1 MRLNAA
7 PGHDRALSKTGT
19 AMAINWKTA
28 VAITACLLAACGG
41 GADRTKAQ
49 VRLVNASSGYAQ
61 LDLRVDDQLRQGAVA
76 YGAAEGYVEVEPSKA
91 ASTISSVGSA
101 TPLIS
106 FTPAVSEKKYYTLL
120 AYGAAG
126 ALRQQPLDDNAGA
139 PDTGRALL
147 RVFNAASDAGGLDIY
162 LTGTGDALDTAVA
175 IHSGAAFGTLG
186 AWITVNSANWRLRAT
201 AAGSK
206 TDVRLDV
213 PVLSLP
219 SKQLATLVLTPG
231 AGGVLVNALVLVQ
244 QGAITRQDS
253 QQARVRLAAVVA
265 DSGTVGAQVGTTTM
279 AAGNG
284 SPSLGDYLL
293 LPAGVSAVAVTV
305 NGQAVA
311 APSFT
316 LVPGHDYTL
325 MVHGPLVAAR
335 VSWIEDDNRLPSDVS
350 RAKLRLI
357 NGVSDSTAPLAMT
370 LDFAS
375 VASAV
380 AVGTASPYASVAP
393 TSGGGTDGRLL
404 VTATGVTTP
413 VFTAT
418 DQILRAS
425 ANYSVLL
432 VGRQAP
438 PTGIV
443 RRDR

>member
-1 MRLNAA
+1 MSI
-7 PGHDRALSKTGT
+7 D
-19 AMAINWKTA
+19 WKTA
-28 VAITACLLAACGG
+28 LAFTACLLAACGG
-41 GADRTKAQ
+41 GTDRTKAQ
-49 VRLVNASSGYAQ
+49 VRMVNASSGYTQ
-61 LDLRVDDQLRQGAVA
+61 LDLRIDDQLRQGAVA
-76 YGAAEGYVEVEPSKA
+76 YGAAEGYVEVDPGKA

-101 TPLIS
+101 TPLLS
-106 FTPAVSEKKYYTLL
+106 FTPSVSEKKFYTLL
-120 AYGAAG
+120 AFGAAG
-126 ALRQQPLDDNAGA
+126 ALRQQLLDDNAGA
-139 PDTGRALL
+139 PDAGRALL

-162 LTGTGDALDTAVA
+162 LTGASDSLDTAVA
-175 IHSGAAFGTLG
+175 IQTGAAYGTPG
-186 AWITVNSANWRLRAT
+186 AWITVNSASWRLRAT

-206 TDVRLDV
+206 TDLRLDV

-219 SKQLATLVLTPG
+219 SKQLATVVLTPG

-265 DSGTVGAQVGTTTM
+265 DSGTVGAQVGNTTL
-279 AAGNG
+279 ASGNG

-293 LPAGVSAVAVTV
+293 LPAGASAVVVTV
-305 NGQAVA
+305 NAQAVA

-316 LVPGHDYTL
+316 LMPGNDYTL
-325 MVHGPLVAAR
+325 MVHGALGAAR
-335 VSWIEDDNRLPSDVS
+335 VSWINDDNRLPTDVS

-357 NGVSDSTAPLAMT
+357 NGLSDSAAPLAMT
-370 LDFAS
+370 LDFGT

-380 AVGTASPYASVAP
+380 SVGTASPYLSVTP
-393 TSGGGTDGRLL
+393 TSGGGTDGKLSII
-404 VTATGVTTP
+404 AFGVTTP
-413 VFTAT
+413 VWTVN

-432 VGRQAP
+432 VGPQAA

>member
-1 MRLNAA
+1 MMDV
-7 PGHDRALSKTGT
+7 P
-19 AMAINWKTA
+19 
-28 VAITACLLAACGG
+28 
-41 GADRTKAQ
+41 
-49 VRLVNASSGYAQ
+49 
-61 LDLRVDDQLRQGAVA
+61 
-76 YGAAEGYVEVEPSKA
+76 
-91 ASTISSVGSA
+91 
-101 TPLIS
+101 
-106 FTPAVSEKKYYTLL
+106 TPA
-120 AYGAAG
+120 
-126 ALRQQPLDDNAGA
+126 RD
-139 PDTGRALL
+139 
-147 RVFNAASDAGGLDIY
+147 
-162 LTGTGDALDTAVA
+162 
-175 IHSGAAFGTLG
+175 
-186 AWITVNSANWRLRAT
+186 
-201 AAGSK
+201 
-206 TDVRLDV
+206 
-213 PVLSLP
+213 
-219 SKQLATLVLTPG
+219 
-231 AGGVLVNALVLVQ
+231 
-244 QGAITRQDS
+244 
-253 QQARVRLAAVVA
+253 
-265 DSGTVGAQVGTTTM
+265 TVGAQVGTTTM

-357 NGVSDSTAPLAMT
+357 NGVSDSTALLAMT

-418 DQILRAS
+418 DQILRAG

>member
-1 MRLNAA
+1 M
-7 PGHDRALSKTGT
+7 G
-19 AMAINWKTA
+19 INWKTA
-28 VAITACLLAACGG
+28 LALTACLLAACGG
-41 GADRTKAQ
+41 GTDRTKAQ
-49 VRLVNASSGYAQ
+49 VRMVNASSGYTQ

-76 YGAAEGYVEVEPSKA
+76 YGAAAAYVEVDPGKA
-91 ASTISSVGSA
+91 ASTVSSAGSA
-101 TPLIS
+101 TPLLS
-106 FTPAVSEKKYYTLL
+106 FTPSVSEKKHYTLL
-120 AYGAAG
+120 AFGAAG
-126 ALRQQPLDDNAGA
+126 ALRQQTLDDNAGA

-147 RVFNAASDAGGLDIY
+147 RVFNAASDAGSLDIY
-162 LTGTGDALDTAVA
+162 LTGASDSLDTAVA
-175 IHSGAAFGTLG
+175 IQTGAAFGALG
-186 AWITVNSANWRLRAT
+186 AWITVNSANWRLRVT

-213 PVLSLP
+213 PVLPLP

-244 QGAITRQDS
+244 QGAITQQDS
-253 QQARVRLAAVVA
+253 QQSRVRLAAVVA
-265 DSGTVGAQVGTTTM
+265 DSGTVGAQVGTTRL

-284 SPSLGDYLL
+284 SPSLGEYLL
-293 LPAGVSAVAVTV
+293 LPAGASPVAVTITV
-305 NGQAVA
+305 NAQAVT

-325 MVHGPLVAAR
+325 MVHGPLAAAE
-335 VSWIEDDNRLPSDVS
+335 VSWTEDDNRLPTDVS

-357 NGVSDSTAPLAMT
+357 NGLSDLVAPLAMT

-380 AVGTASPYASVAP
+380 RVGKASPYASVAP
-393 TSGGGTDGRLL
+393 TSGGGTDGKVT
-404 VTATGVTTP
+404 VTATGVAAP
-413 VFTAT
+413 LFTAN

-432 VGRQAP
+432 VGRQAA

>member
-1 MRLNAA
+1 MVI
-7 PGHDRALSKTGT
+7 H
-19 AMAINWKTA
+19 WKTA
-28 VAITACLLAACGG
+28 LALTACLLAACGG
-41 GADRTKAQ
+41 GTDRTKAQ
-49 VRLVNASSGYAQ
+49 VRLVNASSGYTQ

-76 YGAAEGYVEVEPSKA
+76 YGAAAAYVEVDPGKA
-91 ASTISSVGSA
+91 ASTVSSAGSA
-101 TPLIS
+101 TPLLS
-106 FTPAVSEKKYYTLL
+106 FTPPLSEKKYYTLL
-120 AYGAAG
+120 VYGAAG
-126 ALRQQPLDDNAGA
+126 VLRQQTLDDNAGA

-162 LTGTGDALDTAVA
+162 LTGSSDSLDTAVA
-175 IHSGAAFGTLG
+175 IQTGAAFGTLG
-186 AWITVNSANWRLRAT
+186 VWITVNSANWRLRVT

-213 PVLSLP
+213 PVLPLP

-231 AGGVLVNALVLVQ
+231 ASGVLVNALVLVQ
-244 QGAITRQDS
+244 QGAIARQDS

-265 DSGTVGAQVGTTTM
+265 NSGTVGAQVGTTLL

-293 LPAGVSAVAVTV
+293 LPSGGSAGASAVVVTV
-305 NGQAVA
+305 NGQAVS

-316 LVPGHDYTL
+316 LLPGQDYTL
-325 MVHGPLVAAR
+325 MVHGPLAAAQ
-335 VSWIEDDNRLPSDVS
+335 VSWVLDDNRLPADVS

-357 NGVSDSTAPLAMT
+357 NGLSDSAAPLAMT

-380 AVGTASPYASVAP
+380 AAGTASVYASVAP
-393 TSGGGTDGRLL
+393 TSGGGTDGKLAI
-404 VTATGVTTP
+404 TAIGVTTP
-413 VFTAT
+413 LWTVN

-432 VGRQAP
+432 VGRQAA

>member
-1 MRLNAA
+1 MVI
-7 PGHDRALSKTGT
+7 H
-19 AMAINWKTA
+19 WKTA
-28 VAITACLLAACGG
+28 LTLTACLLAACGG
-41 GADRTKAQ
+41 GTDRTKAQ
-49 VRLVNASSGYAQ
+49 VRLVNASSGYTQ
-61 LDLRVDDQLRQGAVA
+61 LDLRMDDQLRQSAVA
-76 YGAAEGYVEVEPSKA
+76 YGAAAAYVEVDPGKA
-91 ASTISSVGSA
+91 ASTVSSAGSA
-101 TPLIS
+101 TPLLS
-106 FTPAVSEKKYYTLL
+106 FTPPVSEKKYYTLL

-126 ALRQQPLDDNAGA
+126 VLRQQTLDDTAGA
-139 PDTGRALL
+139 PDPGRALL
-147 RVFNAASDAGGLDIY
+147 RVFNASSDAGGLDIY
-162 LTGTGDALDTAVA
+162 LTGASDSLDTAVA
-175 IHSGAAFGTLG
+175 IQTGATYGALG
-186 AWITVNSANWRLRAT
+186 AWITVNSANWRLRVT

-213 PVLSLP
+213 PALSLP
-219 SKQLATLVLTPG
+219 SKQLATLVLSPG

-244 QGAITRQDS
+244 QGAIARQDS

-265 DSGTVGAQVGTTTM
+265 DSGTVGAQVGTTTL

-293 LPAGVSAVAVTV
+293 LPAGASPVAVTV
-305 NGQAVA
+305 TVNALAVA

-325 MVHGPLVAAR
+325 MVHGPLAAAR
-335 VSWIEDDNRLPSDVS
+335 VSWIEDDNRLPTDVS

-357 NGVSDSTAPLAMT
+357 NGLSDTAAPLAMT

-380 AVGTASPYASVAP
+380 LMGTASPYANVAP
-393 TSGGGTDGRLL
+393 TLGGGTDGKLSI
-404 VTATGVTTP
+404 TATGVATP
-413 VFTAT
+413 LLTVN

-432 VGRQAP
+432 VGRQAA

>member
-1 MRLNAA
+1 
-7 PGHDRALSKTGT
+7 
-19 AMAINWKTA
+19 MAFNWKTA
-28 VAITACLLAACGG
+28 VALSACLLAACGG
-41 GADRTKAQ
+41 GTDRTKAQ
-49 VRLVNASSGYAQ
+49 VRMVNASSGYSQ
-61 LDLRVDDQLRQGAVA
+61 LELRVDDQLRQGAVA
-76 YGAAEGYVEVEPSKA
+76 YGAAEAYVEVDPGKA

-101 TPLIS
+101 TPLLT
-106 FTPAVSEKKYYTLL
+106 FTPAVSEKKFYTLL

-126 ALRQQPLDDNAGA
+126 ALRQQSLDDNAGA

-162 LTGTGDALDTAVA
+162 LTGTGDPLATAVPVQT
-175 IHSGAAFGTLG
+175 GAAFSTLG
-186 AWITVNSANWRLRAT
+186 AWITVNSANWRLRVT

-213 PVLSLP
+213 PLLSLP

-244 QGAITRQDS
+244 QGAVTRQDS

-265 DSGTVGAQVGTTTM
+265 NSGTVGVQVGTTTL

-293 LPAGVSAVAVTV
+293 LPVAASAGASAVVVTV
-305 NGQAVA
+305 NGQAIS

-316 LVPGHDYTL
+316 LRPGQDYTL
-325 MVHGPLVAAR
+325 MVHGPLAAAQ
-335 VSWIEDDNRLPSDVS
+335 VSWILDDNRLPADVS
-350 RAKLRLI
+350 RTKLRLI
-357 NGVSDSTAPLAMT
+357 NGLSDTTAPLAMT
-370 LDFAS
+370 LDFGT

-380 AVGTASPYASVAP
+380 SVGTASVYESVTP
-393 TSGGGTDGRLL
+393 TSGGGTDGKLTI
-404 VTATGVTTP
+404 TATGALTP
-413 VFTAT
+413 LWTAN
-418 DQILRAS
+418 DQVLRAS

-432 VGRQAP
+432 VGPQAA

>member
-1 MRLNAA
+1 MIA
-7 PGHDRALSKTGT
+7 PGPKNGM
-19 AMAINWKTA
+19 AMAINWKMA
-28 VAITACLLAACGG
+28 VAMAVATAACQLAACGG

-49 VRLVNASSGYAQ
+49 LRMVNASSGYTQ

-76 YGAAEGYVEVEPSKA
+76 YGGAEGYVEVDPGKA

-101 TPLIS
+101 TPLLS
-106 FTPAVSEKKYYTLL
+106 FTPSVSEKKYYTLL

-139 PDTGRALL
+139 PDAGRALL
-147 RVFNAASDAGGLDIY
+147 RVFNAATDAGALDIY
-162 LTGTGDALDTAVA
+162 LTGPNDLLDSAAA
-175 IHSGAAFGTLG
+175 IQSGAAFGTLG
-186 AWITVNSANWRLRAT
+186 AWITVNIANWRLRAT

-213 PVLSLP
+213 PLLALP
-219 SKQLATLVLTPG
+219 SKQVATLVLTPG
-231 AGGVLVNALVLVQ
+231 AGGVLVNGLLLVQ

-265 DSGTVGAQVGTTTM
+265 DSGTVGAQVGVTTL

-284 SPSLGDYLL
+284 SPSLSDYML
-293 LPAGVSAVAVTV
+293 LPAGASAVAVTV
-305 NGQAVA
+305 NARAVA

-316 LVPGHDYTL
+316 LLPGHDYTL
-325 MVHGPLVAAR
+325 MVHGPLAAAQI
-335 VSWIEDDNRLPSDVS
+335 SWIEDDNRLPIDVS

-357 NGVSDSTAPLAMT
+357 NGLSDSAAPLAMT

-380 AVGTASPYASVAP
+380 GVGTASAYASVAP
-393 TSGGGTDGRLL
+393 TAGGGTDGRLS
-404 VTATGVTTP
+404 VTATGVAAP
-413 VFTAT
+413 LFTAN

-432 VGRQAP
+432 VGPQLAA
-438 PTGIV
+438 TGIV

>member
-1 MRLNAA
+1 
-7 PGHDRALSKTGT
+7 
-19 AMAINWKTA
+19 MAIKWETA
-28 VAITACLLAACGG
+28 LALTACLLAACGG

-49 VRLVNASSGYAQ
+49 LRMVNASSGYAQ
-61 LDLRVDDQLRQGAVA
+61 LDLRIDDQLRQGAVA
-76 YGAAEGYVEVEPSKA
+76 YGAAAGYIEVDPGKA
-91 ASTISSVGSA
+91 ASSISSVGSA
-101 TPLIS
+101 TPLLS
-106 FTPAVSEKKYYTLL
+106 FTPSVAEKKYYTLL
-120 AYGAAG
+120 AFGAAG
-126 ALRQQPLDDNAGA
+126 ALRQQTLDDNAGA

-147 RVFNAASDAGGLDIY
+147 RVFNAASDAGGLDVY
-162 LTGTGDALDTAVA
+162 LTGASDSLDAAVA
-175 IHSGAAFGTLG
+175 VQSGAAFGALG
-186 AWITVNSANWRLRAT
+186 AWITVNSANWRLRVT

-213 PVLSLP
+213 PVLALP
-219 SKQLATLVLTPG
+219 SKQLATLALTPG

-244 QGAITRQDS
+244 QGTIARQDS
-253 QQARVRLAAVVA
+253 QQARARLAAVVA
-265 DSGTVGAQVGTTTM
+265 DSGTVGAQVGTTTL
-279 AAGNG
+279 ASGNG

-293 LPAGVSAVAVTV
+293 LPAGASPVAVTVTV
-305 NGQAVA
+305 NGQAVT

-325 MVHGPLVAAR
+325 MVHGPLAAAR
-335 VSWIEDDNRLPSDVS
+335 VSWIEDDNRLPADVS

-357 NGVSDSTAPLAMT
+357 NGLSDTAAPLAMT

-380 AVGTASPYASVAP
+380 AVGTASAYASVAP
-393 TSGGGTDGRLL
+393 TSGGGTDGKLSI
-404 VTATGVTTP
+404 TATGVVLPLWT
-413 VFTAT
+413 VN

-432 VGRQAP
+432 VGRQAA